1 MPPSRFP
8 LLHLRPTL
16 ERLADTFLPN
26 PLQKLPHQRY
36 AEPLLVHC
44 ARQNALHRLLLL
56 NSPRPA
62 ACRVPLRF
70 PALQSNT
77 GLLHKFPVPCPNGG
91 HGTSSHLVSRASTPY
106 KYLGRPARNKRDTSP
121 VLRSL
126 SPRPSPVPV
135 RAKRLPPCRLPA
147 ETSSPCRLL
156 PVRAS
161 PRSTSCRQESP
172 AVELPGHHIAADLP
186 ALQRSFAAPMLLL
199 LFDRFDTS

>member
-1 MPPSRFP
+1 M
-8 LLHLRPTL
+8 
-16 ERLADTFLPN
+16 FLPN

-36 AEPLLVHC
+36 AEPILAHC
-44 ARQNALHRLLLL
+44 ERQNALHRLLPL

-62 ACRVPLRF
+62 ACHVPWLF

-77 GLLHKFPVPCPNGG
+77 GLLHRFPVLCPNEG
-91 HGTSSHLVSRASTPY
+91 HGTSSHSVSRASAPY
-106 KYLGRPARNKRDTSP
+106 KYLGRPVRNKRDTSP

-126 SPRPSPVPV
+126 SPRPSPAPV
-135 RAKRLPPCRLPA
+135 REKRLLPCRLPA

-156 PVRAS
+156 PARAS

-172 AVELPGHHIAADLP
+172 AVELPVHHIAADLP